1 VDGDT
6 PQERHKMNKD
16 EQIAALKEACQRARK
31 FGAMDALRGLVSIQA
46 AVVGEYEVN
55 GTPAEFRSASRIMA
69 ETQQMLE
76 AMA

>member
-1 VDGDT
+1 MT
-6 PQERHKMNKD
+6 KD
-16 EQIAALKEACQRARK
+16 EHIAILKEACQNARR
-31 FGAMDALRGLVSIQA
+31 FGAMDALRGLVAIQSLVA
-46 AVVGEYEVN
+46 HEYEVN